1 MAFPVFD
8 KKEDIPKGFEDDY
21 EEREG
26 KFHPKVP
33 DVTKLNSA
41 LDGERTKAEKEEK
54 ERKRL
59 ERENADLKRKQTAAD
74 NNISDEALDKLR
86 KEDAEKRKPIEE
98 ENARLKLE
106 LVKVKKSDR
115 VKSLALQHGIMSD
128 RIDDAMDQLDKRTG
142 LTENGETITVLDKT
156 GKLTTESIEEF
167 LKTTF
172 KKEKPWLYKGSGASG
187 SGAGGSS
194 GGTDDDEEEEIQPTK
209 ADTAR
214 VVGAF

>member
-8 KKEDIPKGFEDDY
+8 KKEDIPKGFEEDY

-41 LDGERTKAEKEEK
+41 LDGERTKAANEEK

-59 ERENADLKRKQTAAD
+59 EKENADLKRKQTAAD
-74 NNISDEALDKLR
+74 NNISDEKLEELR
-86 KEDAEKRKPIEE
+86 KEDEKKRKPLEDKIAELE
-98 ENARLKLE
+98 TRLT
-106 LVKVKKSDR
+106 KVTKTDR
-115 VKSLALQHGIMSD
+115 VQSLALKYGIMSD
-128 RIDDAMDQLDKRTG
+128 RVEDAMLILDKRTG
-142 LTENGETITVLDKT
+142 LTEKGETVTVLDKD
-156 GKLTTESIEEF
+156 GKLTTESIDDF

-187 SGAGGSS
+187 SGASGSS
-194 GGTDDDEEEEIQPTK
+194 GGGEEDDDEETPRTDESRS
-209 ADTAR
+209 AR
-214 VVGAF
+214 E